1 MVRVAKDSPGAA
13 HRPDMDTPVVQPY
26 GCRLCAWLESG
37 AELQPEI
44 AFPPMEHFFRR
55 TALHGRRARAP
66 GSQSGADL
74 QPAMLNARGIVT
86 QYRKLL
92 RVHTKLIYR
101 YAQDL
106 RKRTPLAR
114 QP

>member
-1 MVRVAKDSPGAA
+1 MYV
-13 HRPDMDTPVVQPY
+13 
-26 GCRLCAWLESG
+26 LG
-37 AELQPEI
+37 AESTARDCYLQRKVL
-44 AFPPMEHFFRR
+44 FRR
-55 TALHGRRARAP
+55 TTFMAAARARLAR
-66 GSQSGADL
+66 SQAQIL

-92 RVHTKLIYR
+92 RVHTKLICR

-114 QP
+114 